1 MEMKW
6 IQWCYSI
13 TTVHLISSIKN
24 VQGFN
29 KIEDKEITYSPFM
42 LLSSNQTRIEAKFK
56 TLMLN
61 KQSPKPTKDEEYE
74 WKQGENWNKEPT
86 YLTSFKRMKGWW
98 MISQNPKGRWRD
110 SKKKSSFKG
119 RSWRM
124 RWSKEEGRRGFKG
137 PKWQKKPSNL
147 WPGKPYMAVLCL
159 SARFLQYCATI
170 HYLQYFNYSTTNNS
184 KTQGH
189 SHGYVQPPYGRVP
202 LSHGHVSPC
211 VPFCQFTIV
220 PCYNTFTTIPL
231 LQYFSYNMQNT
242 RKTHERVTAR
252 VAPGNVTW
260 PHTRACKY

>member
-1 MEMKW
+1 MSKDSTRLKTKRLHTLHS
-6 IQWCYSI
+6 CFS
-13 TTVHLISSIKN
+13 HLIKQELRQSSRLSCSTNKVLNLPKMKNTNGNKEKIEIKN
-24 VQGFN
+24 PH
-29 KIEDKEITYSPFM
+29 T
-42 LLSSNQTRIEAKFK
+42 LLASK
-56 TLMLN
+56 
-61 KQSPKPTKDEEYE
+61 E
-74 WKQGENWNKEPT
+74 WKDDGWSAKIQKEDGGT
-86 YLTSFKRMKGWW
+86 LR
-98 MISQNPKGRWRD
+98 
-110 SKKKSSFKG
+110 
-119 RSWRM
+119 RSPHSREEVEEWDEARK
-124 RWSKEEGRRGFKG
+124 KEEKG
-137 PKWQKKPSNL
+137 LRDQNDKKKPSNL